1 MSLGLYFSVGRVMTS
16 VQRFIPKRFQTK
28 THETFLDATIKC
40 YLNPQEENGK
50 YTPEVMQQ
58 SYRITPITSP
68 IDDQINS
75 PPQHYRFV
83 L

>member
-16 VQRFIPKRFQTK
+16 VQRFIPKGFQTK

-50 YTPEVMQQ
+50 YTPEVM
-58 SYRITPITSP
+58 
-68 IDDQINS
+68 
-75 PPQHYRFV
+75 
-83 L
+83 

>member
-16 VQRFIPKRFQTK
+16 VQRFIPKVFHTK

-50 YTPEVMQQ
+50 YTPEVM
-58 SYRITPITSP
+58 
-68 IDDQINS
+68 
-75 PPQHYRFV
+75 
-83 L
+83 